1 MQIEKRLEILKKWTE
16 REKHSFSSLFL
27 TMWDKKKVKE
37 KRVKNWVRCFVCI
50 FFFESI
56 KMLYRWFFTI
66 NSMNLIEYG
75 FVIAGSKI
83 REKKEFFMHPLF
95 RFF

>member
-1 MQIEKRLEILKKWTE
+1 VDRE
-16 REKHSFSSLFL
+16 RETFLFFTFFNNVGQKKSEGKAREKLGSLFC
-27 TMWDKKKVKE
+27 MY
-37 KRVKNWVRCFVCI
+37 